1 MIAWLRASRARL
13 VVTVLVA
20 VALVAGGVSLL
31 AARSAGP
38 AVAEEA
44 LRVPVGPEPDGTP
57 VDLDVGV
64 YTADTGATS
73 PKPAVMLAH
82 GFGGQRQDLVTQA
95 QRLAAQ
101 GYVVLTW
108 TARGFGQSGGRIHL
122 NAPAYEVA
130 DAEALV
136 DLLAARD
143 DVQLDAEG
151 DPRVGVAGGSY
162 GGAIALLAAG
172 YDARIDAIA
181 PRITWH
187 DLAQSLFPQF
197 ASDGEPTTPAA
208 FAPIGDPGV
217 FKRLWAG
224 VFFGSG
230 SASETEPTVC
240 GRFADDVCDAYSASA
255 ATRYPDP
262 GDPAPAAS
270 PRARPRCST
279 ASTPPR

>member
-13 VVTVLVA
+13 VVTVLVV

-64 YTADTGATS
+64 YTADTGVTS

-143 DVQLDAEG
+143 DVLLDAEG

-197 ASDGEPTTPAA
+197 ASDGEPTHSRCVRADRRPRRLQAA
-208 FAPIGDPGV
+208 VGRRVLRQRLGLGDRADRVRPV
-217 FKRLWAG
+217 RRRRL
-224 VFFGSG
+224 
-230 SASETEPTVC
+230 
-240 GRFADDVCDAYSASA
+240 RRLQRQRRDAVSRPRRSCACW
-255 ATRYPDP
+255 R
-262 GDPAPAAS
+262 